1 MKLNIKVRLK
11 NKTFWMTF
19 IPMIFV
25 LVYQIL
31 NLFGID
37 FDMETWQNITLNIV
51 SVIYMILGALGIVVD
66 PTTEG
71 IEDSDLAMTYEE
83 PKKK

>member
-51 SVIYMILGALGIVVD
+51 SVIFMILGALGIVVD